1 MVETDAKANQLV
13 EAIAED
19 ERVKAA
25 ALLDESGEIDRLEGH
40 AKVFRSGTP
49 VDAED
54 SGDAEEEDGH
64 EDVFIESVVERYLV
78 VVFEAGAD
86 FEPIKAEVDDLLE
99 KLDL

>member
-54 SGDAEEEDGH
+54 SRDEEEGH
-64 EDVFIESVVERYLV
+64 EDVFIESVVDRYLV

-86 FEPIKAEVDDLLE
+86 FEPIKAEVDELLE
-99 KLDL
+99 KLEL